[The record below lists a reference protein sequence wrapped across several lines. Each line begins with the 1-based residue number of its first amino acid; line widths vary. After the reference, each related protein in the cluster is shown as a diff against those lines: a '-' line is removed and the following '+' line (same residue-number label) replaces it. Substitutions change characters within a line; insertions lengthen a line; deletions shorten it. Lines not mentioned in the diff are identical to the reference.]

1 MVKDFERRPTVEE
14 LLKHAFIT
22 KAADN
27 TAFSRER
34 LKNLVQEQRKCIV
47 ELNKAP
53 EVTTKHGKFK
63 SKRKSKAHSPYTV
76 DDLASLENFD
86 EDSIVTQLFH
96 RFMQGQIY
104 TYIGDILVA
113 VNPFTR
119 LGIYNEEVST
129 LFSLKKTKKNLK
141 TSKIYFFALKWS
153 KKYENCIKNELPP
166 HIFAMADMTYQAMM
180 HTQTNQCIIISGES
194 GSGKTESANLL
205 LQQLTVLGRVAFKLI
220 YRKSKQYK
228 A

>member
-1 MVKDFERRPTVEE
+1 MFLTNYLINQINCQIKVAIESPAIYKD
-14 LLKHAFIT
+14 
-22 KAADN
+22 
-27 TAFSRER
+27 R
-34 LKNLVQEQRKCIV
+34 LRLLVQEQRKFMC

-63 SKRKSKAHSPYTV
+63 SRRKSKAHSPYTV

-104 TYIGDILVA
+104 TYIGDILLA

-119 LGIYNEEVST
+119 LGIYNEE
-129 LFSLKKTKKNLK
+129 
-141 TSKIYFFALKWS
+141 WS
-153 KKYENCIKNELPP
+153 KKYQNCVKIEQSP
-166 HIFAMADMTYQAMM
+166 HIFAVADLTYQAMM
-180 HTQTNQCIIISGES
+180 HSQANQCIIISGES

-205 LQQLTVLGRVAFKLI
+205 LQQLTVLGRVSLNIKKNIHVNNSFLYFLI
-220 YRKSKQYK
+220 FNLILRLQPNI
-228 A
+228 